1 MGKTVRSRLIVTLA
15 VAAAVVGL
23 ALPRVAG
30 AADGSTQPRS
40 NTACNDGK
48 ATAVENVAI
57 RTSTSTSTSAALVT
71 TALKGQTWACG
82 ATSVILGGRYTA
94 CGTSNGNGWFYVYN
108 DNYAGYTVSGC

>member
-1 MGKTVRSRLIVTLA
+1 MGKIMRSRLTVTLA
-15 VAAAVVGL
+15 VAAVVGL
-23 ALPRVAG
+23 ALPGVAG
-30 AADGSTQPRS
+30 AADGSTQIRS

-48 ATAVENVAI
+48 ATALENVAI
-57 RTSTSTSTSAALVT
+57 RTSPSTSADLVT

-108 DNYAGYTVSGC
+108 ANYAGYTVSACWG

>member
-1 MGKTVRSRLIVTLA
+1 MGKTVRSRLTVTLA
-15 VAAAVVGL
+15 VAAAVGL
-23 ALPRVAG
+23 ALPGVAR

-57 RTSTSTSTSAALVT
+57 RTSTSTSAALVT

-108 DNYAGYTVSGC
+108 DNYAGYTVSGCWG